1 VNDQEPLDDLTST
14 QRKILLAIRTLTRDQ
29 RHPPSIREVAE
40 HLGRNNPGGL
50 HYQYRQ
56 LEAKGYMR
64 CEAGRPRTVEVRLPG
79 EPPFSPV
86 PGESQPPPAA
96 TPPDAAEPQPPPEP
110 ASADGAEVP
119 DPGKVTWVPV
129 AGRISAGTPITAE
142 QSIEEYL
149 PLPTDVVGREEGLFI
164 LTVTGDSMI
173 GVGIFPGDRVVI
185 RPLFQPPQNNDIVAA
200 TIDGVELEG
209 TIKTYKKVGN
219 DIWLMPHNPAHTPI
233 PGGNA
238 EFAGKVV
245 AVLRQL

>member
-1 VNDQEPLDDLTST
+1 MKDQGQLDSLTST
-14 QRKILLAIRTLTRDQ
+14 QIKILMAIRTLTQDQ

-79 EPPFSPV
+79 EPPFSV
-86 PGESQPPPAA
+86 LAGEPAV
-96 TPPDAAEPQPPPEP
+96 TAEPQPQPQPAPHPEAVP
-110 ASADGAEVP
+110 ADAAEMPGP
-119 DPGKVTWVPV
+119 DKVTWVPI
-129 AGRISAGTPITAE
+129 AGRISAGIPITAE
-142 QSIEEYL
+142 QSIGDYL
-149 PLPTDVVGREEGLFI
+149 PLPADVVGRDEGLFI
-164 LTVTGDSMI
+164 LEVEGDSMI
-173 GVGIFPGDRVVI
+173 GAGIFPGDRVVI

-209 TIKTYKKVGN
+209 TIKTYRKIGN
-219 DIWLMPHNPAHTPI
+219 DVWLMPHNPAHTPI

-238 EFAGKVV
+238 EFAGKVI

>member
-1 VNDQEPLDDLTST
+1 MNDQEPLDDLTST
-14 QRKILLAIRTLTRDQ
+14 QRKILLAIRTLTQDQ

-79 EPPFSPV
+79 EPPFSSV
-86 PGESQPPPAA
+86 PGGAQPPPAA
-96 TPPDAAEPQPPPEP
+96 APPETPESQPPGP
-110 ASADGAEVP
+110 AQADGAEVP

-142 QSIEEYL
+142 QSIGGYL
-149 PLPTDVVGREEGLFI
+149 PLPTNVVGREEGLFI
-164 LTVTGDSMI
+164 LEVEGDSMI
-173 GVGIFPGDRVVI
+173 GAGIFPGDRVVI

-209 TIKTYKKVGN
+209 TIKTYKRVGN
-219 DIWLMPHNPAHTPI
+219 DVWLMPHNPAHTPI

>member
-1 VNDQEPLDDLTST
+1 MNDQEPLDDLTST
-14 QRKILLAIRTLTRDQ
+14 QRKILLAIRTLTQDQ

-79 EPPFSPV
+79 EPPFSSV
-86 PGESQPPPAA
+86 PGEAQPPPVA
-96 TPPDAAEPQPPPEP
+96 TPPVTAEPQPPPEP
-110 ASADGAEVP
+110 AQADGAEIPGP
-119 DPGKVTWVPV
+119 DKVTWVPV

-142 QSIEEYL
+142 QSIGDHL
-149 PLPTDVVGREEGLFI
+149 PLPTQVVGREEGLFI
-164 LTVTGDSMI
+164 LEVEGDSMI

-185 RPLFQPPQNNDIVAA
+185 QPLFQPPQNNDIVAA

-209 TIKTYKKVGN
+209 TIKTYKKVGG
-219 DIWLMPHNPAHTPI
+219 DVWLMPHNPAHTPI

-238 EFAGKVV
+238 EFAGKVI